1 MDGTSAAG
9 TVVDLTNPIDHDMP
23 VWPSIP
29 SVDIMATA
37 LAARDG
43 VRMERVEMATHTATH
58 VDAPA
63 HFLPGGKTLDEYPA
77 EKFVSEGVVLDLTPK
92 EPGEA
97 ITVGDIEP
105 DADAVETGDAVMLH
119 TGWDEYYGR
128 TTEYLFE
135 WPYLTREAAAYLADV
150 EPTAVGTEGLSVAG
164 WTESPPRTARRPM

>member
-1 MDGTSAAG
+1 
-9 TVVDLTNPIDHDMP
+9 
-23 VWPSIP
+23 
-29 SVDIMATA
+29 
-37 LAARDG
+37 
-43 VRMERVEMATHTATH
+43 MATHTATH

-164 WTESPPRTARRPM
+164 WTESPPRTARRPT